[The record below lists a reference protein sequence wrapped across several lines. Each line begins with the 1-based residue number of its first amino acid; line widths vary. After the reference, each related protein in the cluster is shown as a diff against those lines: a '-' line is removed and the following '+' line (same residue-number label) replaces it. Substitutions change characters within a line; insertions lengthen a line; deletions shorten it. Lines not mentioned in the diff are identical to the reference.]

1 MEGEYIYL
9 LTFLFLIT
17 TVLKSK
23 IKLNLILLDLEKSTY
38 NKPIGKRM
46 HQQWNEGHGA
56 NISKL

>member
-38 NKPIGKRM
+38 SKPIGKRM